1 MRLLKIW
8 GGQRGFGGSSSSSSS
23 SLSSGSGSRISSSG
37 EGGGDWTI
45 SGFENSRSR
54 STLWTTLIS
63 ALVWGE
69 EPLVIDSK
77 DENPKP
83 KPKPGM
89 GMGMGAGTGNNLKK
103 RIATIPSQVS
113 SYQLFRAVMDL
124 LGASSSS
131 SSFHS
136 SFLSPSFLLLRVVLY
151 CVVLWRT
158 NVLN

>member
-23 SLSSGSGSRISSSG
+23 SLSSGSGSRISFSSS
-37 EGGGDWTI
+37 GGGDWTI
-45 SGFENSRSR
+45 SGFENSISR

-69 EPLVIDSK
+69 ELVIDSN

-83 KPKPGM
+83 KPGMGLGM
-89 GMGMGAGTGNNLKK
+89 GMGMGAGTGNKK